1 MASKVTPPLRL
12 LIDIPAW
19 QAEVLKMPAPAIAC
33 GALLLLKMHQWRIG
47 PIPDDD
53 VALARITATSPAE
66 WKKLRK
72 SIEPLFIV
80 KYGEWLREDWNDELE
95 ASYDAVNK
103 ASRAGKKANEVRWG
117 RTKRAS
123 ESESESDRSRSPNP
137 ILNNKGTV
145 AARSGKPK
153 GPQPWA
159 NDVQPE
165 FLADVLMAETALGV
179 GGAA

>member
-1 MASKVTPPLRL
+1 MASKITAPLRL

-72 SIEPLFIV
+72 SIVSVPV
-80 KYGEWLREDWNDELE
+80 
-95 ASYDAVNK
+95 
-103 ASRAGKKANEVRWG
+103 
-117 RTKRAS
+117 
-123 ESESESDRSRSPNP
+123 
-137 ILNNKGTV
+137 
-145 AARSGKPK
+145 
-153 GPQPWA
+153 
-159 NDVQPE
+159 
-165 FLADVLMAETALGV
+165 
-179 GGAA
+179 